1 MLTIENHTLILDGVQ
16 HSLPQ
21 LDKPATVEVWRVPTE
36 YRPSGIFISVAS
48 IGKPQ
53 EVPAC
58 NLADCEYLGSEKLDP
73 HPQALLA
80 TAKAEKK
87 ARIEAERDAQCEQPV
102 QALGRTW
109 DADKRSQELL
119 ASAITIAQA
128 GGPLPSVWR
137 DRDNDT
143 MPVASIADLLAIA
156 GAIAAQTQ
164 AAYAQSWARKAAV
177 DEAQTLD
184 EVEAA

>member
-16 HSLPQ
+16 HPLPQ

-36 YRPSGIFISVAS
+36 YRPSGIFISVAPF
-48 IGKPQ
+48 GEPQ

-58 NLADCEYLGSEKLDP
+58 NLADCEYLGHGKLDP

-80 TAKAEKK
+80 AAKAEKK

-128 GGPLPSVWR
+128 GGPLPPAWR
-137 DRDNDT
+137 DHDNGN
-143 MPVASIADLLAIA
+143 MPVTSIADLLAIA
-156 GAIAAQTQ
+156 GAIAAQVQ

-177 DEAQTLD
+177 DAAQTLD